1 MQEQNITYHGPTMF
15 RIGKHAVS
23 IFQGFFLLEFSYLNM
38 FAHDCQH
45 MDCLVARRVYQI
57 KNKISFCDTLTL
69 IKTGVPLQIVIFV
82 KMSLIC

>member
-1 MQEQNITYHGPTMF
+1 
-15 RIGKHAVS
+15 
-23 IFQGFFLLEFSYLNM
+23 M

-82 KMSLIC
+82 KMSLRCMLKDEFAFYDALEN